1 MPSVRSVAIVALL
14 ALSTALSAQDQL
26 DIDAYEIFDGR
37 DLGLPPAADI
47 DPAYLEEADF
57 EYVFCST
64 RPKMA
69 EQLDCGCRAMTFL
82 SERLQDT
89 EARQH
94 IIRERVENECLDPVK
109 MSAFHSKQCRN
120 NRGLQR
126 KYPAILSDLCNCMG
140 REIAAGLIDRTR
152 SGQFNGSTVRSVETR
167 AQKQCLTRL
176 N

>member
-1 MPSVRSVAIVALL
+1 MPSARSVAIVALL

-47 DPAYLEEADF
+47 DPAYLEEANF

-82 SERLQDT
+82 SERLQDYNAKT
-89 EARQH
+89 LADH
-94 IIRERVENECLDPVK
+94 VTPPAG
-109 MSAFHSKQCRN
+109 MSAADA
-120 NRGLQR
+120 L
-126 KYPAILSDLCNCMG
+126 
-140 REIAAGLIDRTR
+140 AAGHKAGLN
-152 SGQFNGSTVRSVETR
+152 F
-167 AQKQCLTRL
+167 RL
-176 N
+176 LGYVA